1 MSQPPIHIDTELS
14 ASSYRL
20 FFLLLVNIFL
30 LLVIFAL
37 SLGLWYTLGLAI
49 ILLICNYFS
58 QIRTSHLTVLSSIL
72 LKSSSPN
79 PQDFLEWQIQVWDG
93 YVFVPYGEQSDVY
106 QATLQKIDD
115 FGMVMLLKFE
125 IFEPFNYMINLQIWQ
140 DQTDKDTWRQLKILA
155 NIQ

>member
-58 QIRTSHLTVLSSIL
+58 QIRTSHLTALSSIL